1 MITRWLFSTNAKDIG
16 TLYLIYGIFSGLL
29 GTAFSVLIR
38 LELSAPGSQFLAGDH
53 QLFNVIITAH
63 GLIMIL
69 FMVMP
74 TMAGFANY
82 MVPVLIG
89 APDMAF
95 PRLNNVSFWV
105 LPPAI
110 ILLLASAF
118 VEQGAGTGWTLY
130 VPLAGVQSH
139 SGGSVDLAIFSLHL
153 SGISSMLGAI
163 NIISTIIN
171 MRAPGMTLHKMP
183 LFAWAMLLQ
192 SVMIILAIPVLAG
205 AITMILTD
213 RNFNTS
219 FYDPAGGGD
228 PVLYQHLFLTIKLY
242 TIPAI
247 VFSSASPFRFDTF
260 KSLYKQRFPNADLPS
275 QSFLEWLVGFVEGDG
290 SFTVN
295 SRGTCIFVITQSTS
309 DLQVLEYI
317 QRVSGIGRVIK
328 QGPRTSRYVVE
339 DIASVILLIALF
351 NGNLVFPL
359 KQASFALFL
368 EAFNK
373 RSRAQL
379 VEFISP
385 VVTPTFNDSW
395 LSGITDA
402 EGCFNCSF
410 LGNSTAYRFRFLL
423 AQLGEINLPVL
434 THITTLI
441 GGVVRPHSK
450 PGVNELTINGARNMN
465 RVFKYFDTHS
475 LHTKKANSYRLWRE
489 VHTSIINGEHLSPV
503 SRANLKAK
511 AATINSLN

>member
-1 MITRWLFSTNAKDIG
+1 M
-16 TLYLIYGIFSGLL
+16 
-29 GTAFSVLIR
+29 
-38 LELSAPGSQFLAGDH
+38 
-53 QLFNVIITAH
+53 
-63 GLIMIL
+63 
-69 FMVMP
+69 
-74 TMAGFANY
+74 
-82 MVPVLIG
+82 
-89 APDMAF
+89 
-95 PRLNNVSFWV
+95 
-105 LPPAI
+105 
-110 ILLLASAF
+110 
-118 VEQGAGTGWTLY
+118 
-130 VPLAGVQSH
+130 
-139 SGGSVDLAIFSLHL
+139 
-153 SGISSMLGAI
+153 
-163 NIISTIIN
+163 
-171 MRAPGMTLHKMP
+171 
-183 LFAWAMLLQ
+183 Q
-192 SVMIILAIPVLAG
+192 SVIVILAIPVLAG

-247 VFSSASPFRFDTF
+247 VVSSASPFRFDTF
-260 KSLYKQRFPNADLPS
+260 NSLYKQRFPNADLPS
-275 QSFLEWLVGFVEGDG
+275 QFFLEWLVGFAEGDG

-295 SRGTCIFVITQSTS
+295 SRGTSIFVITQSTS

-317 QRVSGIGRVIK
+317 QRVLGFGRVIK

-339 DIASVILLIALF
+339 DIASVTLLIALF
-351 NGNLVFPL
+351 NRNLVFPL
-359 KQASFALFL
+359 KQANFALFL

-379 VEFISP
+379 EFISP

-450 PGVNELTINGARNMN
+450 PGVNELTVNGARNID

-475 LHTKKANSYRLWRE
+475 LYTKKVNSYRLWRE

-503 SRANLKAK
+503 LRATLKAK

>member
-1 MITRWLFSTNAKDIG
+1 MARVSGCANRCNSGGAGGDDGGAEADELDRVIETESVGRDHRRPLGVRAFDIDSRG
-16 TLYLIYGIFSGLL
+16 AYPRGRR
-29 GTAFSVLIR
+29 R
-38 LELSAPGSQFLAGDH
+38 LRPG
-53 QLFNVIITAH
+53 
-63 GLIMIL
+63 
-69 FMVMP
+69 
-74 TMAGFANY
+74 
-82 MVPVLIG
+82 
-89 APDMAF
+89 
-95 PRLNNVSFWV
+95 PRLTSTQ
-105 LPPAI
+105 PP
-110 ILLLASAF
+110 
-118 VEQGAGTGWTLY
+118 LY
-130 VPLAGVQSH
+130 Y
-139 SGGSVDLAIFSLHL
+139 LHYL
-153 SGISSMLGAI
+153 
-163 NIISTIIN
+163 
-171 MRAPGMTLHKMP
+171 
-183 LFAWAMLLQ
+183 
-192 SVMIILAIPVLAG
+192 
-205 AITMILTD
+205 
-213 RNFNTS
+213 
-219 FYDPAGGGD
+219 YGGD

-247 VFSSASPFRFDTF
+247 VVSSASPFRFDTF
-260 KSLYKQRFPNADLPS
+260 NSLYKQQFSNADLPS
-275 QSFLEWLVGFVEGDG
+275 QSFLEWLVGFAEGDG

-317 QRVSGIGRVIK
+317 QRVLGFGRVIK

-339 DIASVILLIALF
+339 DIASVTLLIALF

-359 KQASFALFL
+359 KQANFALFL

-385 VVTPTFNDSW
+385 VLTPTFNDSW

-441 GGVVRPHSK
+441 GGVVRPHAK
-450 PGVNELTINGARNMN
+450 LGVNELTVNGARNID

-475 LHTKKANSYRLWRE
+475 LYTKKVNSYRLWRE

-503 SRANLKAK
+503 LRATLKAK